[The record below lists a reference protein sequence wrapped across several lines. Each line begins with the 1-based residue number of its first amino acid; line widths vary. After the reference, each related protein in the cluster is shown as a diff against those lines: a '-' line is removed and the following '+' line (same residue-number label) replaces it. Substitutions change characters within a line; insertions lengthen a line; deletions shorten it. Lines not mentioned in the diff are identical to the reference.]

1 MCYVPVSVVES
12 ESTRRNNSNIF
23 YLLQENDMMS
33 IVNAENS

>member
-12 ESTRRNNSNIF
+12 ESKRRNNSNIF